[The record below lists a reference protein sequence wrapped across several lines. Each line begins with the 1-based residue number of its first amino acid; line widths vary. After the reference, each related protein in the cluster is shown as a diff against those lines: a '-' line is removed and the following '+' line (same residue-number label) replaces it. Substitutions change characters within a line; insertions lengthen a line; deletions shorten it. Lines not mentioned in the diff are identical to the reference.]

1 MEVTEGEE
9 DSTAAVV
16 VDFMEVAEEGFTA
29 AVVVDFMEVAE
40 EGFTGVEVSLVEATL
55 VTAADTPS
63 ADFVV
68 AATTVVAAAMAGPGG
83 ATAGAADIGDTAT
96 DGGGD
101 LVSGGR
107 IGVGD
112 GEIRM
117 TTATAHGFTRL
128 TAMILTLTTGHQTI
142 RRTIRILTMGTTILH
157 RQIPA
162 RGPSPTRTDP
172 ADPGDPRY
180 REAQPRRT
188 TQTAASRPLRC
199 LGPFSPLTG

>member
-9 DSTAAVV
+9 DPTAAVV
-16 VDFMEVAEEGFTA
+16 VDFTEVAADSTA
-29 AVVVDFMEVAE
+29 AALVVDFTEVAA

-55 VTAADTPS
+55 VTAADAPS
-63 ADFVV
+63 PDFVV
-68 AATTVVAAAMAGPGG
+68 VATTVVAAAMAGPGG

-96 DGGGD
+96 DGAGD

-112 GEIRM
+112 IRM
-117 TTATAHGFTRL
+117 ATATAHGITRL
-128 TAMILTLTTGHQTI
+128 TAMILTHITIHQTI
-142 RRTIRILTMGTTILH
+142 RRTIRILITGTTILH

-172 ADPGDPRY
+172 GDPGDPLY
-180 REAQPRRT
+180 PEAQPRRT

-199 LGPFSPLTG
+199 VGRFSPLTG